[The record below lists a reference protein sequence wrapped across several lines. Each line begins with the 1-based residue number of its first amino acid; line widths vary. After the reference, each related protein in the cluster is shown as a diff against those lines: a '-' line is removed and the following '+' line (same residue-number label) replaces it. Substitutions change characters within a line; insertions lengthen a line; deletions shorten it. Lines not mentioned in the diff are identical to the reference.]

1 MIYWATSRCDLLGVQ
16 YTRPVPTGTHEI
28 YMSIWINNSG
38 ECVYVCESGKRTTR
52 WPPGQ
57 DAWIDRSISFSD
69 PCAWET
75 RRWSRAC
82 NATRNTH
89 QQGHALARTVA
100 CPSTE
105 AHTRFSRLLRVRT
118 VAFVRR
124 ASPTSTHTRTN
135 TVHTLAREREGRRC
149 GCVSHA
155 ALLVFSS

>member
-1 MIYWATSRCDLLGVQ
+1 VR
-16 YTRPVPTGTHEI
+16 
-28 YMSIWINNSG
+28 IWQENDTLAGPRAKMHGSTDR
-38 ECVYVCESGKRTTR
+38 YRS
-52 WPPGQ
+52 PP
-57 DAWIDRSISFSD
+57 R
-69 PCAWET
+69 
-75 RRWSRAC
+75 RAC

-100 CPSTE
+100 CLSIE